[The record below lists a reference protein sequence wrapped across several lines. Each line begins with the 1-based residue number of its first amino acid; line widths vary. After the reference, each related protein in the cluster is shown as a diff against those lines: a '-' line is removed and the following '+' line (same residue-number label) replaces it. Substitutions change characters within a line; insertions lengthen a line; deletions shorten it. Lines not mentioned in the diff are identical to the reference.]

1 MVGRNPN
8 PHIYSSGHLSLII
21 IKEHLYL
28 KILIIRISSE
38 NHLIIPPE
46 TRFST
51 FLMRCFPVWCFK
63 FPCVLTSR
71 HRRADAKARHRGDL
85 GQEILHLWLRHRQRL
100 RAKKDVRWTP
110 IHCEWTY
117 VVNMNL
123 LMNIYVLLYGILMN
137 WGKNI
142 NISNWRTFIV
152 LSLYWLL
159 AIINTQRNIMIIL
172 TMYILIINDH
182 CQVSWLLL
190 LRLSSCL

>member
-1 MVGRNPN
+1 MGHDPSCNLINLPSNKIRDGTYDSWDEPFPAKFPLYNSIKYQFPIAALKNHGNCLIVQFFPDKKSLNIPKSLSIMVGRNPN

-85 GQEILHLWLRHRQRL
+85 GQEILHL
-100 RAKKDVRWTP
+100 
-110 IHCEWTY
+110 
-117 VVNMNL
+117 
-123 LMNIYVLLYGILMN
+123 
-137 WGKNI
+137 
-142 NISNWRTFIV
+142 
-152 LSLYWLL
+152 
-159 AIINTQRNIMIIL
+159 
-172 TMYILIINDH
+172 
-182 CQVSWLLL
+182 
-190 LRLSSCL
+190 

>member
-100 RAKKDVRWTP
+100 RAKKGR
-110 IHCEWTY
+110 E
-117 VVNMNL
+117 VNSNSL
-123 LMNIYVLLYGILMN
+123 RMNICCEHEFPNEHIYLFYGILMN